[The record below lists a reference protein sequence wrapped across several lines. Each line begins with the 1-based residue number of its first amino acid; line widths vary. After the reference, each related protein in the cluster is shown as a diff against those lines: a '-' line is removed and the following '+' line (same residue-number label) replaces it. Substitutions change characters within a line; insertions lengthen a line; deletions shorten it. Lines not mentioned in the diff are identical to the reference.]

1 MSTEP
6 DVVLV
11 LPAQAA
17 VTIATDEHGRVV
29 LQQDSASVVVDP
41 RDAIAVAMSIIM
53 AAGYGGLFLTR
64 VVEGGYIDFDEN
76 EPPDALN
83 AGLRDTLDRI
93 KRERERFQREIED
106 PPPVRSAGA
115 LRQRRHRNRKRNAG
129 SVTSAEPSQEGGASC
144 RA

>member
-11 LPAQAA
+11 LPARAA
-17 VTIATDEHGRVV
+17 VTIANDEHGRVV
-29 LQQDSASVVVDP
+29 LEQDGHSVVVDP

-53 AAGYGGLFLTR
+53 TAGYGGLFLTR

-93 KRERERFQREIED
+93 RRERERIQREFED
-106 PPPVRSAGA
+106 PPPERSAGA
-115 LRQRRHRNRKRNAG
+115 LRQKRHRERKRNAEG
-129 SVTSAEPSQEGGASC
+129 VTSAGQLGQGGA
-144 RA
+144 A